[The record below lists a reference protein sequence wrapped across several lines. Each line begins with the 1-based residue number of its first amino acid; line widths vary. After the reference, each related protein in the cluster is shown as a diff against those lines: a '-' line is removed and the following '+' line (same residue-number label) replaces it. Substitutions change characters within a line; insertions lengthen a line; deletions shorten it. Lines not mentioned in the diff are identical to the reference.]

1 MNAAKGEKITGS
13 SSAAPVASGPL
24 TRPMEDETCEP
35 SIPFR
40 LLPSAAIASRARRRP
55 FGHACALMRACV
67 GPAWKSFEIKQLAP
81 D

>member
-1 MNAAKGEKITGS
+1 
-13 SSAAPVASGPL
+13 
-24 TRPMEDETCEP
+24 MEDETCEP

-40 LLPSAAIASRARRRP
+40 LLPRARLHPGRGAAQARQRP
-55 FGHACALMRACV
+55 FGHACAVMQACV

>member
-40 LLPSAAIASRARRRP
+40 LLRAAIASRARGGAGAAAPLRARLRP
-55 FGHACALMRACV
+55 HAGLCGTGMEVL
-67 GPAWKSFEIKQLAP
+67 
-81 D
+81 